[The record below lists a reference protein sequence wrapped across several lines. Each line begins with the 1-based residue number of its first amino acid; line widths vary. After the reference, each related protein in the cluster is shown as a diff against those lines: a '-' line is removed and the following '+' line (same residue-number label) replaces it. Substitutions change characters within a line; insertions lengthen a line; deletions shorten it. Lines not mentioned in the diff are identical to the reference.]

1 MHSDLKKILLLLCF
15 VLLLSD
21 VELIRAQGIIKGR
34 VSDENGT
41 AIELTNVA
49 VFGVGNPIGTTTD
62 TKGNYTLRIPSDTTL
77 TLRISHVGYQE
88 KEVPVRLAKGETR
101 QMDFRLKTTSNI
113 KNEVTISSEKT
124 RTTSFTQIE
133 TERME
138 DLAGPNQG
146 VEGLIKTLPDVN
158 SNNEMSSQYSV
169 RGGSYDENLVYV
181 NGVEI
186 FRPMLIR
193 SGQQEGMSIINPDLI
208 DYIQFSPGG
217 FDATYGDKM
226 SSVLDLT
233 YARPREFKAK
243 VSASFL
249 GATASLR
256 GGFGKDNRFAYAIG
270 FRQHSNSYLFRS
282 LETKG
287 NYTTN
292 YTDVQTV
299 LGYRVND
306 NLDFSLLGIFS
317 RNVYNFIPESAT
329 TMFGGFQQQM
339 QLSSYFD
346 GQERDRYRTGLG
358 ALTMDYHPSEDFQLK
373 WISSVQRNYEREIY
387 DIQCQY
393 WLYQVEIGSAMSEDS
408 GLVNRGVGTY
418 LEHAR
423 NYLQTDIYST
433 ELKATHYAPLGQW
446 NWGVRIQHEQI
457 DDRVR
462 EWKWV
467 DSAGYAIP
475 YQGVPIGNPLNSPQN
490 PLLQL
495 FCKANNQLVSNRA
508 MAYLQ
513 RGVNL
518 TTKRDSEI
526 KLLMGL
532 RGQLYGV
539 DRVSNFQPEHHYFL
553 VSPRASFSYKP
564 HSKLDIVYR
573 LATGIYHQ
581 PPLYREY
588 RYDDGSLN
596 LGVEP
601 QHSYQVMG
609 TADWNLKIAQ
619 QPFRLTADIYYK
631 YITDLVAYRI
641 DNLRIR
647 YDADNDAVAYATG
660 VSLRLAGEFVEGLE
674 SWASISVMKTQED
687 ILGDT
692 IGWIARPTDQRVSF
706 KLFFQDYI
714 PSIPYW
720 RMSLNLVAAS
730 GLPYGISGNRI
741 TPESDRMRPYYR
753 VDWGNTIELSR
764 IPQLKEKRFFR
775 HVGDVMISAEVFN
788 LLDFR
793 NVISYTWVSDY
804 QNQYY
809 HVPNYLT
816 RRQLNL
822 KLTVTF

>member
-1 MHSDLKKILLLLCF
+1 MNNNIKKIYPFLFFLLLLLG
-15 VLLLSD
+15 VG
-21 VELIRAQGIIKGR
+21 EGYAQGILKGK
-34 VSDENGT
+34 VLDENGT
-41 AIELTNVA
+41 PLDLTNVA
-49 VFGVGNPIGTTTD
+49 ALGIGNPIGTTTD
-62 TKGNYTLRIPSDTTL
+62 TKGNYVLRIPSDTTL
-77 TLRISHVGYQE
+77 TLRVSHVGYVE
-88 KEVPVRLAKGETR
+88 ETMAVRLAKGETKLV
-101 QMDFRLKTTSNI
+101 DFRLKTNSNV
-113 KNEVTISSEKT
+113 KQEVTISSEKT

-133 TERME
+133 TKRMD

-169 RGGSYDENLVYV
+169 RGGSFDENLVYI
-181 NGVEI
+181 NDVEI

-208 DYIQFSPGG
+208 DHIQFSPGG
-217 FDATYGDKM
+217 FDASYGDKM

-233 YARPREFKAK
+233 YARPRDFRAK

-249 GATASLR
+249 GAAASVRGTA
-256 GGFGKDNRFAYAIG
+256 GKDDRFAYAIG

-306 NLDFSLLGIFS
+306 NLDISALGMFS

-358 ALTMDYHPSEDFQLK
+358 AVTLDYHPSDDFQLK
-373 WISSVQRNYEREIY
+373 WVTSMQRNVEREIY

-393 WLYQVEIGSAMSEDS
+393 WLYQVEIGTAMNEDS

-446 NWGVRIQHEQI
+446 NWGVRLQHEQI
-457 DDRVR
+457 EDRVR

-475 YQGVPIGNPLNSPQN
+475 YSGLPIGNPSNEAQN

-495 FCKANNQLVSNRA
+495 FCNASNQVLGNRA
-508 MAYLQ
+508 MMYLQ

-532 RGQLYGV
+532 RGQFYGV
-539 DRVSNFQPEHHYFL
+539 DEASNLHPDHHYFL
-553 VSPRASFSYKP
+553 VSPRASVSYKP
-564 HSKLDIVYR
+564 QTKQYIVCR
-573 LATGIYHQ
+573 LSAGIYHQ

-588 RYDDGSLN
+588 RHDDGTLN
-596 LGVEP
+596 MGVGP

-609 TADWNLKIAQ
+609 TADWNLRIAH
-619 QPFRLTADIYYK
+619 QPFRFTADVYYK

-641 DNLRIR
+641 ENLRVR
-647 YDADNDAVAYATG
+647 YDADNNAVAYATG

-674 SWASISVMKTQED
+674 SWASISLMKTQED

-692 IGWIARPTDQRVSF
+692 IGWISRPTDQRFSF
-706 KLFFQDYI
+706 KLFLQDYI
-714 PSIPYW
+714 PTIPYW

-730 GLPYGISGNRI
+730 GLPYGRMGERI
-741 TPESDRMRPYYR
+741 TPEADRMRPYYR

-764 IPQLKEKRFFR
+764 IPRLKEKRFFR
-775 HVGDVMISAEVFN
+775 EVGDVLLSAEVFN

-793 NVISYTWVSDY
+793 NVISYTWVVDY
-804 QNQYY
+804 QNQPY

-822 KLTVTF
+822 KIAVTF